1 MATKFW
7 GPLGWMTL
15 HSISA
20 IYPNNPTSEE
30 KLLLEKFIEN
40 FRESITC
47 VHCKGHFTGMLNTY
61 RRSHPEWNA
70 SKFDFFLF
78 VCRAHNT
85 VNRRLDKPILP
96 TLQAC
101 IDRLQEIEKVTPMSV
116 YRTAYINYLMQNW
129 TREGTGEA
137 FMFLGCAKT
146 LSKINNEY
154 FAPRDEGFS
163 KLVFLADASVTEFIP
178 EDARRYD
185 TGSKNVPNAA
195 SFTPTMRIGL
205 VGGVFRIRK

>member
-20 IYPNNPTSEE
+20 IYPENPTPED
-30 KLLLEKFIEN
+30 KLLLDKFIEN

-47 VHCKGHFTGMLNTY
+47 VHCKGHFTSMLNTY
-61 RRSHPEWNA
+61 RRKHYDWNA
-70 SKFDFFLF
+70 SRYNLLLF

-96 TLQAC
+96 TLQSC
-101 IDRLQEIEKVTPMSV
+101 IDRLREVEKVTPLSS

-129 TREGTGEA
+129 SREGTGEA
-137 FMFLGCAKT
+137 FMFLSCAKT
-146 LSKINNEY
+146 LLKINNEY
-154 FAPRDEGFS
+154 FNIRDEGVANLSFRTD
-163 KLVFLADASVTEFIP
+163 ADVTEFIE
-178 EDARRYD
+178 EDPRRYNV
-185 TGSKNVPNAA
+185 GSDKPNAA
-195 SFTPTMRIGL
+195 TFTPTMRIGL

>member
-20 IYPNNPTSEE
+20 IYPEKPTAED
-30 KLLLEKFIEN
+30 KLILEKFIEN

-47 VHCKGHFTGMLNTY
+47 VHCKGHFTSMLTSY
-61 RRSHPEWNA
+61 RNRHPEWN
-70 SKFDFFLF
+70 SSRFHLFLF
-78 VCRAHNT
+78 ICRAHNT
-85 VNRRLDKPILP
+85 VNRRLDKPVIP

-101 IDRLQEIEKVTPMSV
+101 LDRLKEVEKVTPLAN
-116 YRTAYINYLMQNW
+116 YRSAYINYLIQNW

-137 FMFLGCAKT
+137 FMFLACAKT
-146 LSKINNEY
+146 LAKINGEY
-154 FAPRDEGFS
+154 FNIRDEGIANLSFIS
-163 KLVFLADASVTEFIP
+163 DASVTEFIA
-178 EDARRYD
+178 EDPRRY
-185 TGSKNVPNAA
+185 NVGQDKPNAA

-205 VGGVFRIRK
+205 VGGFFRVKK